1 MHRQMDEGPRRDP
14 RFSQVYRAESVRMR
28 RPPPGPPPETAPEP
42 PPEPQQP
49 PARDAAVILPLL
61 LLLMTEGADRY
72 LLLALLYILM

>member
-1 MHRQMDEGPRRDP
+1 MNRKIRTQLRRDP
-14 RFSQVYRAESVRMR
+14 QFAQAYRDESVRMHFA
-28 RPPPGPPPETAPEP
+28 PQPQPET
-42 PPEPQQP
+42 PPEPQP

>member
-1 MHRQMDEGPRRDP
+1 MNRQTDRSPRRDP
-14 RFSQVYRAESVRMR
+14 RFSETYRAECARMR
-28 RPPPGPPPETAPEP
+28 LPPQTEKR
-42 PPEPQQP
+42 PEPQ

>member
-1 MHRQMDEGPRRDP
+1 MNRRPDAGPRRDP
-14 RFSQVYRAESVRMR
+14 RFSELYRAESVRMC
-28 RPPPGPPPETAPEP
+28 RPPQPEP
-42 PPEPQQP
+42 AEPQPP